1 MRRHAKVTAIMPGRD
16 KGWPTSQVM
25 PMLLTTGAQSCTP
38 TPIGNRL
45 LTAGRMSSR
54 LPCLQLPLT
63 LKGRKTQMKVLTEL
77 PCLPADRTPPP
88 CLSQSPE
95 TMPSPEAVTHL
106 GLLGH
111 PRNSL
116 AKAGDRDTL
125 YNWHWCVPC
134 QGAGT
139 SSGCMGGGAAQQRS
153 PCSVSCLPHP
163 PWPDLFIQPFWRF
176 PEAQVRGQWD
186 YRMRHC
192 AV

>member
-45 LTAGRMSSR
+45 LTAGRMSSS

-77 PCLPADRTPPP
+77 PCLLADRTPPP

-134 QGAGT
+134 RGAGT
-139 SSGCMGGGAAQQRS
+139 AQAAWEVEQPSKGHLALSVASLIPLGLTSLSSPSGGFLKR
-153 PCSVSCLPHP
+153 
-163 PWPDLFIQPFWRF
+163 R
-176 PEAQVRGQWD
+176 
-186 YRMRHC
+186 
-192 AV
+192 